1 VDQHRFDTLTRTIS
15 TVRSRRAALGTL
27 LAGTLGL
34 LDLAETSAKKACA
47 TCKKRKH
54 GKCKANL
61 PDSTPCSTGKCQSGR
76 CVAAAAPPQPHPPD
90 VCQRHNQCASGLC
103 EATSGTC
110 VAQCDV
116 LFEACGDGCVCL
128 SIGTGS
134 AGHACLQ
141 VPEDRNCAGYTP
153 CTWNDDAADPADALS
168 CPNRPGEICSANGL
182 CSGPEEV
189 CLPLCPPSRR
199 R

>member
-1 VDQHRFDTLTRTIS
+1 MDGQFVDDLARGLAHGA
-15 TVRSRRAALGTL
+15 SRRGLLLGS
-27 LAGTLGL
+27 LGL
-34 LDLAETSAKKACA
+34 LVRRTDEVAAKKKPCPP
-47 TCKKRKH
+47 CKKRKH

>member
-1 VDQHRFDTLTRTIS
+1 MDGQFVDDLARDLAHGP
-15 TVRSRRAALGTL
+15 SRRVL
-27 LAGTLGL
+27 LARVAAIGIGGL
-34 LDLAETSAKKACA
+34 FAAAGVPRPSAA
-47 TCKKRKH
+47 KRK
-54 GKCKANL
+54 
-61 PDSTPCSTGKCQSGR
+61 R
-76 CVAAAAPPQPHPPD
+76 AAKHKRAAKRKPAPPPKPVGATRKAVGAH
-90 VCQRHNQCASGLC
+90 CQDHHQCASSLC
-103 EATSGTC
+103 EVTSGTC
-110 VAQCDV
+110 VAQCTARD
-116 LFEACGDGCVCL
+116 EACGDGCLCL

-134 AGHACLQ
+134 VGLACLQ

>member
-1 VDQHRFDTLTRTIS
+1 MDGQFVDDLARGLAHGA
-15 TVRSRRAALGTL
+15 SRRGLLLGS
-27 LAGTLGL
+27 LGL
-34 LDLAETSAKKACA
+34 LVRRTDEVAAKKKPCPP
-47 TCKKRKH
+47 CKKRKH

-76 CVAAAAPPQPHPPD
+76 CVAAAAPPQPHPLD